1 MLSYRHGFHAG
12 NSADVLKHLILCA
25 VISYIRKKDKPF
37 TIIDTHAGGGIY
49 RLDDGMAEKTGEAKD
64 GIVKLMQHPG
74 KLPEIVPEY
83 FSIIRDLNPEG
94 KIAVYPGSPYIEQ
107 QLLRDSD
114 KGIFIELHPTEFDA
128 LRLNFGR
135 DRRISLHRR
144 DSFEGLDAIV
154 PPPVRRGAVLMD
166 PAYEV
171 DTDYAKSV
179 SSIGEAFR
187 KCPTMTMMLWYPV
200 LSKSRDRSQKILS
213 EARRLAIPDTW
224 RAEICTSEQEE
235 DFGMCGSGM
244 IIFNC
249 PFSVDR
255 KIGEILSCL
264 EVSIGMGRNSSVL
277 TRLSEKGC

>member
-12 NSADVLKHLILCA
+12 NNADVLKHLILCA

-49 RLDDGMAEKTGEAKD
+49 RLNDAMAEKTGEAED
-64 GIVKLMQHPG
+64 GIVRLLRNPG
-74 KLPEIVPEY
+74 KLPDIVPEY
-83 FSIIRDLNPEG
+83 FRIIEALNPDG
-94 KIAVYPGSPYIEQ
+94 KVNVYPGSPYIEQ
-107 QLLRDSD
+107 QLLREND
-114 KGIFIELHPTEFDA
+114 KGIFIELHPAEFDA
-128 LRLNFGR
+128 LRHNFGR
-135 DRRISLHRR
+135 DHRISLHKR

-171 DTDYAKSV
+171 ETDYVKSG
-179 SSIGEAFR
+179 SSIGRAFR

-200 LSKSRDRSQKILS
+200 LSKSRDRSIKILS

-224 RAEICTSEQEE
+224 RAEIRTSDQEE

-249 PFSVDR
+249 PFSVDQ
-255 KIGEILSCL
+255 KIAEILGAL
-264 EVSIGMGRNSSVL
+264 EMTIGMGKSSSVL
-277 TRLSEKGC
+277 TRLSEKSS

>member
-12 NSADVLKHLILCA
+12 NNADVLKHLILCA

-49 RLDDGMAEKTGEAKD
+49 RLNDAMAEKTGEAED
-64 GIVKLMQHPG
+64 GIVRLLRNPG
-74 KLPEIVPEY
+74 KLPDIVPEY
-83 FSIIRDLNPEG
+83 FRIIEALNPDG
-94 KIAVYPGSPYIEQ
+94 KVNVYPGSPYIEQ
-107 QLLRDSD
+107 QLLREND
-114 KGIFIELHPTEFDA
+114 KGIFIELHPAEFDA
-128 LRLNFGR
+128 LRHNFGR
-135 DRRISLHRR
+135 DHRISLHKR

-171 DTDYAKSV
+171 ETDYVKSV
-179 SSIGEAFR
+179 SSIGRAFR

-200 LSKSRDRSQKILS
+200 LSKERDRSQKILS
-213 EARRLAIPDTW
+213 EARRLSIPDTW
-224 RAEICTSEQEE
+224 RAEIRTSVQEE
-235 DFGMCGSGM
+235 DFGMCGSGV

-255 KIGEILSCL
+255 KIAEVLSELEI
-264 EVSIGMGRNSSVL
+264 SIGIGKSSSVL
-277 TRLSEKGC
+277 SRLSEKGS

>member
-114 KGIFIELHPTEFDA
+114 KGIFIELSPY
-128 LRLNFGR
+128 
-135 DRRISLHRR
+135 RI
-144 DSFEGLDAIV
+144 
-154 PPPVRRGAVLMD
+154 
-166 PAYEV
+166 
-171 DTDYAKSV
+171 
-179 SSIGEAFR
+179 
-187 KCPTMTMMLWYPV
+187 
-200 LSKSRDRSQKILS
+200 
-213 EARRLAIPDTW
+213 
-224 RAEICTSEQEE
+224 
-235 DFGMCGSGM
+235 
-244 IIFNC
+244 
-249 PFSVDR
+249 
-255 KIGEILSCL
+255 
-264 EVSIGMGRNSSVL
+264 
-277 TRLSEKGC
+277 

>member
-12 NSADVLKHLILCA
+12 NNADVLKHLILCA

-49 RLDDGMAEKTGEAKD
+49 RLNDAMAEKTGEAED
-64 GIVKLMQHPG
+64 GIVRLLRNPG
-74 KLPEIVPEY
+74 KLPDIVPEY
-83 FSIIRDLNPEG
+83 FRIIEALNPDG
-94 KIAVYPGSPYIEQ
+94 KVNVCPGSPYIEQ
-107 QLLRDSD
+107 QLLREND
-114 KGIFIELHPTEFDA
+114 KGIFIELHPAEFDA
-128 LRLNFGR
+128 LRHNFGK

-171 DTDYAKSV
+171 ETDYVKSV
-179 SSIGEAFR
+179 GSIGKAFR

-200 LSKSRDRSQKILS
+200 LSKERDRSQKILS
-213 EARRLAIPDTW
+213 EARRLSIPDTW
-224 RAEICTSEQEE
+224 RAEIRTSVQEE
-235 DFGMCGSGM
+235 DFGMCGSGV

-255 KIGEILSCL
+255 KIAEVLSELEI
-264 EVSIGMGRNSSVL
+264 SIGIGKSSSVL
-277 TRLSEKGC
+277 SRLSEKGS